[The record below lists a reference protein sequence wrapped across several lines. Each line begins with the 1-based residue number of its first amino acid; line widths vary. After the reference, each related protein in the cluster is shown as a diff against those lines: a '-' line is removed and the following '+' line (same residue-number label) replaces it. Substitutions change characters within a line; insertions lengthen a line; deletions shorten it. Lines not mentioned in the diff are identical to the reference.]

1 MPCGRCQGT
10 LVSIGGRLVCPRC
23 KGIEIVPA
31 ADAAG
36 TLKALARRAGRKLEA
51 RMRGYDRDD
60 ILRAAFGKRE
70 MVARGFLFGLEP
82 IDIRTVLGCNAV
94 LATLGAK
101 KARSGGRRADPA
113 RLHGLVQ
120 GLGSMLFRLEKAE
133 ELEAGT
139 YSLFR
144 AEKYSLNDLV
154 SDDSGAFPL
163 HPNER
168 DVSAFGAR
176 SDLGMITQ
184 SQAARRAP
192 PPPDGGI
199 GEALGTKKGLTVEE
213 VVRDCYHHAYMFA
226 DIFFGTPVRGRY
238 GAPPDLDKV
247 KIPPLRLK
255 KFVSLFPCDMDNITV
270 CGASQFEA
278 LARRVFGGEYPD
290 FERNFVMSDGRP
302 GAFPLFMAVG
312 GRVHV
317 SHFIGEFY
325 SYALLTVVHRAELDQ
340 ETQRR
345 SKEYESEVVPAHFKN
360 RGYAY
365 YADQRGSAQRDD
377 AAPDRRQCSRGSQ
390 PCTAPRGGKKKLQID
405 GIAVSSGAAYV
416 IEAKYWNPR
425 KCLGGAGRYGAHDD
439 MARGSIEGTRLD
451 RATGKWKRRGAAL
464 ADKVEWVEK
473 NRARYG
479 ILDGTPVK
487 RALVTNTHPVAREY
501 KGCEIIHV
509 PDPDAL
515 GVQDDAG
522 GPAGGGAGMPA
533 TASSWG
539 PRSAPPHGGR
549 SP

>member
-10 LVSIGGRLVCPRC
+10 LVSIGGRLACPRC
-23 KGIEIVPA
+23 EGIGIVPA
-31 ADAAG
+31 ADAAR
-36 TLKALARRAGRKLEA
+36 TIRALARRAGSKLA
-51 RMRGYDRDD
+51 AKMRGYDRDD

-101 KARSGGRRADPA
+101 TAGSCGRRRADPV

-120 GLGSMLFRLEKAE
+120 RLGSMLLRLEKAE

-139 YSLFR
+139 YSLLR

-163 HPNER
+163 RPNER

-184 SQAARRAP
+184 SQAAQRAP

-199 GEALGTKKGLTVEE
+199 GEVLGTKKRLTVEE
-213 VVRDCYHHAYMFA
+213 AVRDCYHHAYMFA
-226 DIFFGTPVRGRY
+226 DIFFGTPVRGKY
-238 GAPPDLDKV
+238 GAPPGLDKV

-278 LARRVFGGEYPD
+278 LARRVFGDEYPD
-290 FERNFVMSDGRP
+290 FERDFVMSDGRP
-302 GAFPLFMAVG
+302 RAFPLFMTVD

-325 SYALLTVVHRAELDQ
+325 SYALLTVVHRAELDR

-345 SKEYESEVVPAHFKN
+345 SKEYESEVVPAYFGKK
-360 RGYAY
+360 GFIY
-365 YADQRGSAQRDD
+365 YANVCAKN
-377 AAPDRRQCSRGSQ
+377 AYE
-390 PCTAPRGGKKKLQID
+390 ID
-405 GIAVSSGAAYV
+405 GIAVSSGVAYV

-425 KCLGGAGRYGAHDD
+425 KFLGGAGRHGAYDD
-439 MARGSIEGTRLD
+439 MIRGSIEGTRLD
-451 RATGKWKRRGAAL
+451 RATGEWKRKGAAL
-464 ADKVEWVEK
+464 VDKAEWVEK
-473 NRARYG
+473 NRGRYG
-479 ILDGTPVK
+479 ILQGTPVK

-522 GPAGGGAGMPA
+522 WPVAGGAGMPA

-539 PRSAPPHGGR
+539 PRAAPPHGGR

>member
-1 MPCGRCQGT
+1 
-10 LVSIGGRLVCPRC
+10 
-23 KGIEIVPA
+23 
-31 ADAAG
+31 
-36 TLKALARRAGRKLEA
+36 
-51 RMRGYDRDD
+51 MRGYDRDD
-60 ILRAAFGKRE
+60 ILRATFGKRE
-70 MVARGFLFGLEP
+70 MAARGFLFGLEP

-101 KARSGGRRADPA
+101 TAGSCGRRRAGPA
-113 RLHGLVQ
+113 RLHSLVQ
-120 GLGSMLFRLEKAE
+120 RLGSMLFRLEKAE

-139 YSLFR
+139 YSLLR

-154 SDDSGAFPL
+154 SDDSDAFPL

-168 DVSAFGAR
+168 HVSAFGAR
-176 SDLGMITQ
+176 SDLGMMTQ
-184 SQAARRAP
+184 SQAARRSLP
-192 PPPDGGI
+192 PPCGGI
-199 GEALGTKKGLTVEE
+199 GAALGTKKRLTVEE
-213 VVRDCYHHAYMFA
+213 AVMDFYYHAYMFA
-226 DIFFGTPVRGRY
+226 DIFFGTPVRGKY
-238 GAPPDLDKV
+238 GAPPDLGKV

-270 CGASQFEA
+270 WGASWFEA
-278 LARRVFGGEYPD
+278 LARRVFGDEYPD
-290 FERNFVMSDGRP
+290 FERDFVMSDGRP
-302 GAFPLFMAVG
+302 GASPLFMAVG

-345 SKEYESEVVPAHFKN
+345 SKEYEAEVVPAHFEN

-365 YADQRGSAQRDD
+365 YADQRGSAQWDD
-377 AAPDRRQCSRGSQ
+377 AAPARRHCGHASQ
-390 PCTAPRGGKKKLQID
+390 PCTAPGGGKKKFQID

-425 KCLGGAGRYGAHDD
+425 KFLGGAGRYGAHDD
-439 MARGSIEGTRLD
+439 MVRGSIEGTRLD
-451 RATGKWKRRGAAL
+451 RATGKWKRRGASL
-464 ADKVEWVEK
+464 ADKAEWVEK
-473 NRARYG
+473 NRAQYG
-479 ILDGTPVK
+479 IPAGTPVK

-515 GVQDDAG
+515 GMQDGAG
-522 GPAGGGAGMPA
+522 WPAGGGAGMPA

-539 PRSAPPHGGR
+539 PRPAPPHGGR